1 MFRVLL
7 ASGLLALVGI
17 VAPAQAQ
24 SYQPGF
30 PLAYYHPVPNVS
42 SYGVYGHGHYGY
54 RARRSHWDDNCRCA
68 TPYAYGR
75 RHMARSQT
83 VYVQADQGYAP
94 AYRPRPVYRARP
106 VYRSEPVYGYAPAYR
121 HVRQPVYTSRPGYA
135 YRPAPRAQV
144 YVEGQYQ
151 RRAHRPMVRSYAEVD
166 RPYGYAY
173 RPRPSH
179 RNVYSNAYREDAGS
193 WRTRRDGVVVIHP
206 RNAAPRHVPHGGD
219 AYVRPGRNG
228 SVVVTA
234 PGRNSSAVVN
244 VPGRQ
249 MHAPGEMRH
258 QPRPH
263 PRHRPE

>member
-42 SYGVYGHGHYGY
+42 SHGVYGHGHYGYGY

-94 AYRPRPVYRARP
+94 AYRHRPVYRARP
-106 VYRSEPVYGYAPAYR
+106 VYRSEPAYGYAPAYR
-121 HVRQPVYTSRPGYA
+121 HVRQPVYSSRPAYA
-135 YRPAPRAQV
+135 YRRVTPIARHRA
-144 YVEGQYQ
+144 
-151 RRAHRPMVRSYAEVD
+151 RRSMSK
-166 RPYGYAY
+166 
-173 RPRPSH
+173 
-179 RNVYSNAYREDAGS
+179 GS
-193 WRTRRDGVVVIHP
+193 IS
-206 RNAAPRHVPHGGD
+206 AAPIGRWSVAMPRWIAPTAMPIGR
-219 AYVRPGRNG
+219 ARATATSIRMPIVRMP
-228 SVVVTA
+228 
-234 PGRNSSAVVN
+234 
-244 VPGRQ
+244 VPG
-249 MHAPGEMRH
+249 APVAMAWW
-258 QPRPH
+258 
-263 PRHRPE
+263 